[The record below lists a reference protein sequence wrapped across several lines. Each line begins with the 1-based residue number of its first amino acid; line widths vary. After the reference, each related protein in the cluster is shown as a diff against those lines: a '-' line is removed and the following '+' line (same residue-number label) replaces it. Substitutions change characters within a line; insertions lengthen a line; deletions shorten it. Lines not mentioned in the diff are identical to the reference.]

1 MRAPILDGEDLAT
14 AIDDA
19 DLEIV
24 VLHEALFPGGKLV
37 ERADVDQRTHV
48 IPIPEVGILSGAGPP
63 AGRRGSV
70 RPDGAQTIGWSDD
83 VRGPQSRAD
92 EAPARGRAAAARDG
106 ARDAIRAR
114 AGAGGRGADRAF
126 PAGCRSRPGVARV
139 AAGGVLERRPGPRSR
154 RLRGR

>member
-48 IPIPEVGILSGAGPP
+48 IPIPEVGILSP
-63 AGRRGSV
+63 APMGTV
-70 RPDGAQTIGWSDD
+70 RADVEQTIGWSDD
-83 VRGPQSRAD
+83 VRGPARGAD
-92 EAPARGRAAAARDG
+92 AAPARGRAAAARD
-106 ARDAIRAR
+106 
-114 AGAGGRGADRAF
+114 
-126 PAGCRSRPGVARV
+126 
-139 AAGGVLERRPGPRSR
+139 
-154 RLRGR
+154 